1 MKGDKDTYVEQ
12 GQIFCRLLS
21 QVQCLTHVAVSAFNI
36 HLGIEITSQP
46 EEDVHIWLE
55 RQIKTL

>member
-12 GQIFCRLLS
+12 RQIFCRLLS

-46 EEDVHIWLE
+46 EEDVHI
-55 RQIKTL
+55 